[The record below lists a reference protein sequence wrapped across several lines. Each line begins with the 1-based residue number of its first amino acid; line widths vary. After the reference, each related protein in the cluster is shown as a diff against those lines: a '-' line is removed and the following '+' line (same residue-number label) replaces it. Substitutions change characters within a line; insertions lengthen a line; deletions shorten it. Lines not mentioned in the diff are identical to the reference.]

1 VTGKADRE
9 KAMKDNAVT
18 DLAPYRK
25 KEETKKKTT
34 KGKKGTVYCR
44 SNKLWVDFRY
54 LGERVRE
61 PSGLSDTQANR
72 VLLRKQIDLVVAEI
86 ENGVFEFAER
96 FPHSSKREYFAELEG
111 RRVTKKPGDLL
122 FGVYVK
128 RWFEAMKPGMSRSQI
143 RDYTSALEMHL
154 LPSLGNLSFDQL
166 NSVQLKKFVAQMK
179 GKKNQQGKSLSAK
192 RIQNVM
198 IPFRVIIK
206 DAIEEYGWSDFPDPF
221 TRLKLPR
228 PKKFRVLPFS
238 FEEWAILIKVIPVW
252 YRPYFEFAVQTGLR
266 PSEQVALKWD
276 AIDDEYIHIEL
287 SRVRN
292 FEKDDLKTHESRRRI
307 QLRPTLRHILEQQK
321 ELSKKFE
328 SPYVFVNSYGRPILQ
343 DKLREL
349 WARVIRTTDL
359 PYRRMY
365 ETRHTFASWA
375 LALGETPEW
384 VARTLGHVD
393 TSMVYKTYG
402 RYIPNLTKM
411 DGSAIE
417 RQFAESEN
425 RKGSEVGHNRGHNR
439 DLPGCQS
446 DITN

>member
-1 VTGKADRE
+1 
-9 KAMKDNAVT
+9 MLNNAII
-18 DLAPYRK
+18 DLAQYRK
-25 KEETKKKTT
+25 KVEPKKRTT
-34 KGKKGTVYCR
+34 KGNKGTIYSR
-44 SNKLWVDFRY
+44 TKKLWVDFRY

-61 PSGLSDTQANR
+61 PSGLSDTQTNR
-72 VLLRKQIDLVVAEI
+72 ILLRKQLNLVIAEI
-86 ENGVFEFAER
+86 ANGVFEFAAR
-96 FPHSSKREYFAELEG
+96 FPHSNKREYFSELEG
-111 RRVTKKPGDLL
+111 RRVTKKPGDVL
-122 FGVYVK
+122 FGVYAQK
-128 RWFEAMKPGMSRSQI
+128 WFEAMKPGMSRSQI
-143 RDYTSALEMHL
+143 RDYTSALDMHL
-154 LPSLGNLSFDQL
+154 LPSLKNLSFGQL

-179 GKKNQQGKSLSAK
+179 GKKNQYGKPLSAK

-198 IPFRVIIK
+198 IPLRVIIK
-206 DAIEEYGWSDFPDPF
+206 DAIEEYGWTDFPDPF

-238 FEEWAILIKVIPVW
+238 FEEWNILINAIPDW
-252 YRPYFEFAVQTGLR
+252 YKPYFEFAVQTGLR

-276 AIDDEYIHIEL
+276 AIDSEYIHIEL

-292 FEKDDLKTHESRRRI
+292 YEKDDLKTHESRRRI
-307 QLRPTLRHILEQQK
+307 LLRPTLKHILNQQK
-321 ELSKKFE
+321 ELTKE
-328 SPYVFVNSYGRPILQ
+328 MQSPYVFINSYGRPILQ

-349 WARVIRTTDL
+349 WAKVMRKTDL

-425 RKGSEVGHNRGHNR
+425 RKGSQFGHNCGHNR
-439 DLPGCQS
+439 DFEGCQS
-446 DITN
+446 VITT

>member
-1 VTGKADRE
+1 MSKSAIIDLAQYRE
-9 KAMKDNAVT
+9 K
-18 DLAPYRK
+18 
-25 KEETKKKTT
+25 EEPKKKTT
-34 KGKKGTVYCR
+34 KGKKGTIYSR
-44 SNKLWVDFRY
+44 SSTLWVDFRY
-54 LGERVRE
+54 LNERVRE
-61 PSGLSDTQANR
+61 PSGLSDTKSNR
-72 VLLRKQIDLVVAEI
+72 LILRKQLDLVVAEI
-86 ENGVFEFAER
+86 QNGVFEFAAR
-96 FPHSSKREYFAELEG
+96 FPHSNKREYFAELEG

-122 FGVYVK
+122 FGAYVQ
-128 RWFEAMKPGMSRSQI
+128 RWFEAMKPGMSRSQV

-154 LPSLGNLSFDQL
+154 LPTLGKLSFGQL

-179 GKKNQQGKSLSAK
+179 GKKNQQGKPLSAK

-198 IPFRVIIK
+198 IPLRVIVK
-206 DAIEEYGWSDFPDPF
+206 DAMEEYGWTDFPDPF

-238 FEEWAILIKVIPVW
+238 FDEWAILINAIPAW
-252 YRPYFEFAVQTGLR
+252 YKPYFEFAVQTGLR

-292 FEKDDLKTHESRRRI
+292 FEKDDLKTDESRRRI
-307 QLRPTLRHILEQQK
+307 HLRPTLKHILAMQK
-321 ELSKKFE
+321 ALSKNIE

-349 WARVIRTTDL
+349 WAKVMQKTAL
-359 PYRRMY
+359 VYRRMY

-375 LALGETPEW
+375 LALGETQEW
-384 VARTLGHVD
+384 VAQTLGHVN

-425 RKGSEVGHNRGHNR
+425 RKSSDSGHNCGHNH
-439 DLPGCQS
+439 DLEGCQS
-446 DITN
+446 VITT

>member
-1 VTGKADRE
+1 MLKRE
-9 KAMKDNAVT
+9 II
-18 DLAPYRK
+18 DLAQYRK
-25 KEETKKKTT
+25 KKEQKPKKTR
-34 KGKKGTVYCR
+34 GKKGTIYAR
-44 SNKLWVDFRY
+44 TGKLWVDFRY
-54 LGERVRE
+54 LNERVRE
-61 PSGLSDTQANR
+61 PSGLLDSKENR
-72 VLLRKQIDLVVAEI
+72 NLLRKQLDLVIAEI
-86 ENGVFEFAER
+86 ENGVFQFAQR
-96 FPHSSKREYFAELEG
+96 FPHSSKREYFSELEG
-111 RRVTKKPGDLL
+111 QRVIKKPVDVL
-122 FGVYVK
+122 FGEYVQK
-128 RWFEAMKPGMSRSQI
+128 WFEAMKPGMSRSQI
-143 RDYTSALEMHL
+143 RDYTSALDMHL
-154 LPSLGNLSFDQL
+154 LPYFRKLSFGQM
-166 NSVQLKKFVAQMK
+166 NTVQLKKFVAQMK
-179 GKKNQQGKSLSAK
+179 GKKNSKGNPLSAK

-198 IPFRVIIK
+198 IPLRVIIK
-206 DAIEEYGWSDFPDPF
+206 DALEEYGWNDLPDPF

-238 FEEWAILIKVIPVW
+238 FEEWEILLDVIPDW

-276 AIDDEYIHIEL
+276 AIDNEYIHIEL

-307 QLRPTLRHILEQQK
+307 RLRPTLSRILLLQREV
-321 ELSKKFE
+321 SKNWQ
-328 SPYVFVNSYGRPILQ
+328 SQYVFINIDGKPINQ
-343 DKLREL
+343 DRLREL
-349 WARVIRTTDL
+349 WANVMQKTSL

-417 RQFAESEN
+417 RQFS
-425 RKGSEVGHNRGHNR
+425 K
-439 DLPGCQS
+439 P
-446 DITN
+446 

>member
-1 VTGKADRE
+1 
-9 KAMKDNAVT
+9 MKNSAFI
-18 DLAPYRK
+18 DLAQYRK
-25 KEETKKKTT
+25 KEEKKKKTIR
-34 KGKKGTVYCR
+34 GKKGTIYCR
-44 SNKLWVDFRY
+44 NSKLWVDFRY

-61 PSGLSDTQANR
+61 PTGLNDTQANR
-72 VLLRKQIDLVVAEI
+72 VLLRKQIDLVIAEI
-86 ENGVFEFAER
+86 ENGVFEFAAR

-122 FGVYVK
+122 FGSYAK

-143 RDYTSALEMHL
+143 RDYTSALDMHL
-154 LPSLGNLSFDQL
+154 LPSLGNLSFGEL

-228 PKKFRVLPFS
+228 PQKFRVLPFS
-238 FEEWAILIKVIPVW
+238 FEEWAILIKLIPAR

-321 ELSKKFE
+321 ELTKKFE

-425 RKGSEVGHNRGHNR
+425 RKGSKVGHNCGHNR

-446 DITN
+446 DIMN

>member
-1 VTGKADRE
+1 MFNQAII
-9 KAMKDNAVT
+9 
-18 DLAPYRK
+18 DLAQYRK
-25 KEETKKKTT
+25 KKEPKQKTT
-34 KGKKGTVYCR
+34 RGKKGTIYSR
-44 SNKLWVDFRY
+44 SGKLWVDFRY
-54 LGERVRE
+54 LNERVRE
-61 PSGLSDTQANR
+61 PSGLSDSKGNQS
-72 VLLRKQIDLVVAEI
+72 LLRKQLDLIIAEI
-86 ENGVFEFAER
+86 ENGVFNFAQR
-96 FPHSSKREYFAELEG
+96 FPHSSKREYFSELEG
-111 RRVTKKPGDLL
+111 QRVTKNPGDVL
-122 FGVYVK
+122 FGEYVK
-128 RWFEAMKPGMSRSQI
+128 KWFEAMQPGMSRSQI
-143 RDYTSALEMHL
+143 RDYTSALDMHL
-154 LPSLGNLSFDQL
+154 LPYFRKLTFGQINT
-166 NSVQLKKFVAQMK
+166 VQLKKFVAQMK
-179 GKKNQQGKSLSAK
+179 GKKNSKGNPLSAK

-198 IPFRVIIK
+198 IPLRVIIK
-206 DAIEEYGWSDFPDPF
+206 DAIEEFGWQDFPDPF

-238 FEEWAILIKVIPVW
+238 FDEWKILIDAIPNW

-276 AIDDEYIHIEL
+276 AIDNEYIHIEL

-307 QLRPTLRHILEQQK
+307 LLRPTLRGILEWQK
-321 ELSKKFE
+321 KLSQKFE

-349 WARVIRTTDL
+349 WTKVMQKTKL

-402 RYIPNLTKM
+402 RYIPNLTKL

-417 RQFAESEN
+417 RQFAASEN
-425 RKGSEVGHNRGHNR
+425 RKGSEFGHNFGHNR
-439 DLPGCQS
+439 DFTGCQS
-446 DITN
+446 AITT